1 MSYIVIGFLSA
12 FGWWGANKFVIE
24 PHLDPY
30 FNKTEMKEN
39 DGKENL
45 MSRQL

>member
-1 MSYIVIGFLSA
+1 MTYIVIGFLSA

-30 FNKTEMKEN
+30 FNKTEMKVD
-39 DGKENL
+39 DGKQKDL
-45 MSRQL
+45 AR